1 MEGKKISNSTI
12 INGIALGFSVS
23 FLISSLV
30 AAIYTG
36 ELGSILHGWYLIM
49 TSPSPLVTDYLEIGG
64 LPSAMLNAGACGM
77 VCWLFMVSL
86 KGDSRPSTLAG
97 YFLVVAH
104 CFYGLNFL
112 TMWPCFLAPFLYL
125 RLKKLNFKNNLHVCM
140 FTTSFGP
147 FIGELLFRYT
157 QDTFV
162 FGHPTLTVSGVLLT
176 IAFSIMLGFIVPAI
190 LPGAHAWHKGYNL
203 YNGGLAFGVFGFF
216 LFNLF
221 YNTMGID
228 PSSKLTRFNPV
239 YEQFGHSFQLYA
251 NCFFLLV
258 FITCI
263 LTGFFLNGKS
273 FHGYEELTRDT
284 GHQSDFASQYGMPL
298 CLINIGTVGIF
309 FLFYLDII
317 MVYTEGAGFTGAT
330 IGVILAALTFTCMGQ
345 HPKNIWPILAGYQ
358 LLYLFTLTICYLNG
372 REISLT
378 ITTQGY
384 INGVAFATGLCPISG
399 RYGRRAGI
407 AAGFMCASMC
417 TATSALHGGLV
428 LYNGGFT
435 AGITALILLP
445 ILEHYIP
452 ETRNFMNNKKL
463 NKEDMIAIVET
474 FRTHD

>member
-372 REISLT
+372 REISWT

-463 NKEDMIAIVET
+463 NKEDMIAIVEM

>member
-77 VCWLFMVSL
+77 ACWLFMVGL

-140 FTTSFGP
+140 FTTSFSP
-147 FIGELLFRYT
+147 FIGELLFRHT

-239 YEQFGHSFQLYA
+239 YEQFGRSFQLYA

-258 FITCI
+258 FLTCI

-273 FHGYEELTRDT
+273 FLGYEELTRDT

-372 REISLT
+372 REISWT

-417 TATSALHGGLV
+417 TATSSLHGGLV